1 MKRFIFILVV
11 VAGVFSSCVKSNEL
25 NIKDS
30 SDKYSEARIEIK
42 TLVSNTTSEL
52 MMYAMNADGSL
63 DYEIAESVL
72 NDIKPVEASLVSFSS
87 PVKSDSYDISEVFSD
102 EQMDVYNMILN
113 MAESGCYDYNKAME
127 LSANLTSSSD
137 KEVMD
142 AFIVVLDSVYTGLI
156 NATSILDTKAN
167 NENLAKF
174 ACNLATGGIGAI
186 YGAWGSGILI
196 GLGVVTGGVGTIV
209 GGCNIVRCWRVFIYS
224 LLLIQYDMKLRN
236 ATKIVLTVA
245 IVLCLAYLEALCE
258 SGSIS
263 KLIMC
268 LGITSAVLSCIMDYL
283 PESYNESEKST
294 VRQRVNLIVILMAC
308 GLFIYLVIFSG
319 LDESVRQTIGFITL
333 IVVTV
338 LLIIGSVIL
347 TRKRK

>member
-1 MKRFIFILVV
+1 
-11 VAGVFSSCVKSNEL
+11 
-25 NIKDS
+25 
-30 SDKYSEARIEIK
+30 
-42 TLVSNTTSEL
+42 
-52 MMYAMNADGSL
+52 
-63 DYEIAESVL
+63 
-72 NDIKPVEASLVSFSS
+72 
-87 PVKSDSYDISEVFSD
+87 
-102 EQMDVYNMILN
+102 
-113 MAESGCYDYNKAME
+113 
-127 LSANLTSSSD
+127 
-137 KEVMD
+137 
-142 AFIVVLDSVYTGLI
+142 
-156 NATSILDTKAN
+156 
-167 NENLAKF
+167 
-174 ACNLATGGIGAI
+174 
-186 YGAWGSGILI
+186 
-196 GLGVVTGGVGTIV
+196 
-209 GGCNIVRCWRVFIYS
+209 
-224 LLLIQYDMKLRN
+224 MKLRN